1 MKSKLIILLLIS
13 LVNDSSSS
21 VKFELEANPNQAEYK
36 NLTLFLQEILSRIAP
51 DYEIIYKDI
60 YVTATPWFLDFK
72 LKNCFII
79 AKEDIKT
86 SSKPNNLKFSTSIG
100 GNRQK
105 TWFICPKN

>member
-1 MKSKLIILLLIS
+1 MKIKLTILLLIS
-13 LVNDSSSS
+13 LVNNSSSS

-36 NLTLFLQEILSRIAP
+36 NLTLFLEEILSKITP

-60 YVTATPWFLDFK
+60 YVTAKPWFIDSK
-72 LKNCFII
+72 LRNCLII
-79 AKEDIKT
+79 AKEDITTSFKT
-86 SSKPNNLKFSTSIG
+86 KIG